1 MLYIED
7 NLANLQLIEGIL
19 AYRPG
24 VAVLSTMQGSLG
36 IELARRH
43 RPDLILLDLHLPDI
57 SGEEVLRRL
66 KADEATSSIPVVILS
81 ADASGETA
89 GRLQD
94 AGASSFITKPLN
106 VGHFLE
112 TIDGMLGQ
120 A

>member
-1 MLYIED
+1 
-7 NLANLQLIEGIL
+7 
-19 AYRPG
+19 
-24 VAVLSTMQGSLG
+24 MQGSLG

-57 SGEEVLRRL
+57 SGEEVLKRL
-66 KADEATSSIPVVILS
+66 KADEATSSIQIVIVS
-81 ADASGETA
+81 ADASGETI
-89 GRLQD
+89 GRLQE